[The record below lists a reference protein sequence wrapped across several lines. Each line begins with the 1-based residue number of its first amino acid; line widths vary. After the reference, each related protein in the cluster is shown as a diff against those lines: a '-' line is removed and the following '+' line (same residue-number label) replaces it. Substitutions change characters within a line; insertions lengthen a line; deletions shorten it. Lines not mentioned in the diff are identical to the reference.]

1 MNLFNF
7 ILVVYFLR

>member
-7 ILVVYFLR
+7 IANCWK